1 MKICTITDQNKREY
15 NQDNKFV
22 IPKVVNGDKVL
33 LAVVADG
40 MGGTKAV
47 KPQEELRSY

>member
-1 MKICTITDQNKREY
+1 MKISTITDQNKREY

-40 MGGTKAV
+40 MGGTDEGGEA
-47 KPQEELRSY
+47 